1 MSFPRLSV
9 TFCVCATSLRYFS
22 ASACI
27 IFLLYF
33 YVPRWIA
40 DNYRVRF
47 YVMGDNRSRPYHR
60 VMAYSNSRQNNRPC
74 ADAGIIFY
82 DRRKSLVVFVLYSW
96 KLVIGE
102 NNARPNEAVIANL
115 GVVRDKHPVP
125 DSRMFPYQAV
135 PTYLRAPSYRAVVDR
150 KSAVHNVSK
159 RPYLDVIAKI
169 DTDADFSLR
178 VYPITHVVASLP
190 LPDISPTRIL
200 SIKGGLMGS
209 RHSLLPTFKSAILR

>member
-40 DNYRVRF
+40 DNYCVRF
-47 YVMGDNRSRPYHR
+47 YVMGDNRSRPYHC
-60 VMAYSNSRQNNRPC
+60 VVAYSNSRQNNRPC
-74 ADAGIIFY
+74 TDAGMIF
-82 DRRKSLVVFVLYSW
+82 DGRRFCFVVFVLYSW

-115 GVVRDKHPVP
+115 GVVRDKHPIA
-125 DSRMFPYQAV
+125 DSRMLSYQAV
-135 PTYLRAPSYRAVVDR
+135 PSYLRAP
-150 KSAVHNVSK
+150 
-159 RPYLDVIAKI
+159 PY
-169 DTDADFSLR
+169 
-178 VYPITHVVASLP
+178 
-190 LPDISPTRIL
+190 
-200 SIKGGLMGS
+200 
-209 RHSLLPTFKSAILR
+209 